1 MSWEW
6 DMARFATALLAGVL
20 LSFSGSLVQLTSRN
34 ELASPST
41 LGMDGLAVLCVMIAV
56 LMETMGIEYFL
67 LSQTA
72 FLIGLCF
79 VTVFILLIKK
89 IKIQNDFKIVLLL
102 GLGLNLFVG
111 ALFAFMQFMAMA
123 FNKEF
128 PEQLWFG
135 RMQSLS
141 LGSSLLGLLAFIP
154 IIVFL
159 IFHRRHWKALLL
171 GPGWCRGLGI
181 PVDDILR
188 QSLVVSFLA
197 TLWVVTHFGV
207 FSFLGLLFP
216 LVLRF
221 LPRYQGHPW
230 REMTD
235 GAMGAGFFFALLD
248 HICFNFTFH
257 GAEIPVG
264 LPSGVLGAA
273 ALVTVLTLRAVK
285 TSR

>member
-6 DMARFATALLAGVL
+6 DFARFGTALLAGVL

-41 LGMDGLAVLCVMIAV
+41 LGMDGLAVLCVMLAV
-56 LMETMGIEYFL
+56 MMENLGFEYL
-67 LSQTA
+67 PLSQSA
-72 FLIGLCF
+72 FLIGFIF
-79 VTVFILLIKK
+79 VVVFLFLVKK

-135 RMQSLS
+135 RMQSLDVV
-141 LGSSLLGLLAFIP
+141 SSLLGLLAFIP
-154 IIVFL
+154 IIIFL
-159 IFHRRHWKALLL
+159 IFNRRHWKALLL

-181 PVDDILR
+181 PVDNILR
-188 QSLVVSFLA
+188 QSLIISFLA

-221 LPRYQGHPW
+221 LPRYHAHPW

-235 GAMGAGFFFALLD
+235 GAIAAGFFFALLD

-273 ALVTVLTLRAVK
+273 ALVSVLILRAVK